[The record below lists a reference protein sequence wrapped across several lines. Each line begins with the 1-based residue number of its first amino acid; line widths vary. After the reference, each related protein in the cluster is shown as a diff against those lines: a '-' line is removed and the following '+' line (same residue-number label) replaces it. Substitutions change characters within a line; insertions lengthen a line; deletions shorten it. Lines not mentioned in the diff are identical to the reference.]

1 VGFGLRSEGK
11 DKKGREQAWRG
22 GRRDEPPRETLLAVA
37 IADGVAGMN
46 HPEVGM
52 IFSVGRMN
60 HPEVGMIFPVGR
72 MNHPEVGMIFSVGRM
87 NHPEV
92 GMIFPVGRMNHS
104 EAGMIFPVAVMNHS
118 EVGMIFLE
126 DARPHAL
133 RGVAVSR
140 FGERVDLSIVMDTTP
155 PELDT

>member
-1 VGFGLRSEGK
+1 MTTLGVADTEAEGTDWLFCCGIGHLVGFGLRSEGK

-37 IADGVAGMN
+37 IADGVAG
-46 HPEVGM
+46 
-52 IFSVGRMN
+52 
-60 HPEVGMIFPVGR
+60 